1 MPNFLIVDY
10 GVGLPGS
17 QHDAPAW
24 AETRLPQEH
33 EDLFERNEWVWG
45 DSAYPLQ
52 KWCQAPYKKYVSRM
66 YEMLYHLQCK
76 GPRRTHM
83 ITHYT
88 ITMFPRCASAQST
101 AWASS
106 KGRGSSLLGLQILIN
121 ESAHIHFAS
130 LWITSCIVLHT
141 FAMRHE
147 AGLELS
153 SDEFY
158 LEGVRIMEEERIL
171 GVAQKAT
178 AEKRQTVNGEQR
190 EANREIDLL
199 EGKLMREN
207 LKKELFEA
215 L

>member
-1 MPNFLIVDY
+1 MPNLLIVDY

-17 QHDAPAW
+17 QHDATAW

-106 KGRGSSLLGLQILIN
+106 KDAGHPFVACEFLSTKVHTSTLHHSGS
-121 ESAHIHFAS
+121 HH
-130 LWITSCIVLHT
+130 V
-141 FAMRHE
+141 
-147 AGLELS
+147 LS
-153 SDEFY
+153 SIPLRCD
-158 LEGVRIMEEERIL
+158 M
-171 GVAQKAT
+171 
-178 AEKRQTVNGEQR
+178 RQG
-190 EANREIDLL
+190 
-199 EGKLMREN
+199 
-207 LKKELFEA
+207 
-215 L
+215 